1 LARAAGADDCTGMLN
16 CRACRPARDRS
27 GLCWLRARVRA
38 RLPSRLRR
46 YRPFIGLA
54 LVLAVI
60 MPEKP
65 LSEEMIEVA
74 AGKAEVPEY

>member
-1 LARAAGADDCTGMLN
+1 VGCAGCVLESERAYQAVFAGT
-16 CRACRPARDRS
+16 
-27 GLCWLRARVRA
+27 V
-38 RLPSRLRR
+38 
-46 YRPFIGLA
+46 PFIGLA

-65 LSEEMIEVA
+65 LSEEMIDVA